1 MFKLNF
7 DVKKHLLDNGLE
19 VVTIK
24 KDTKIT
30 LINAFKSI
38 FGRRKEKAYEN
49 IDEKGISHF
58 IEHMLFKGTK
68 DRTYEELNDELEF
81 LGGEYNAYTDYTS
94 TVYTISCLEEELINA
109 IEIIGDMIINPDFNS
124 EELEKERGVILA
136 EMRASKDDIE
146 DLSFKRTNEVA
157 FKNNPLRFDVAGF
170 EKNVKAY
177 KKNDLLDFYN
187 KYYLPNNSLVTI
199 VSSLEHEEAFN
210 EIKKV
215 FSPWKAGEKKEVV
228 ISGENNIPKS
238 VTTIKNNIEQ
248 NTIVYLYTFYDLSK
262 DLELPLRILNHRLG
276 ESSNSLLFREVRE
289 KRGLAY
295 DIYTSIDMTNSVKT
309 LYLYTSVGEEDLES
323 AKEAIDETI
332 ESVKNGDLEI
342 GERDLELMKKVH
354 KTAVIS
360 TLEDPSE
367 LCNYMLHQGL
377 DGEDFY
383 EFLEDMKRLNSL
395 DINKIHKVAKT
406 VLNNPTIHLLK
417 SN

>member
-30 LINAFKSI
+30 SINVGIKVGSL
-38 FGRRKEKAYEN
+38 YEN

-157 FKNNPLRFDVAGF
+157 FKNNPLRFDVAGL

-309 LYLYTSVGEEDLES
+309 LYIYTSVGEEDLES

-383 EFLEDMKRLNSL
+383 EFPEDMKRLNSL